1 MRPSAAVLF
10 RISVLVRKSQP
21 STHKA
26 NFRFSV
32 YVVVESGGVSP
43 CRNQQN
49 DRLSALRF
57 GVSLPNPFLQ
67 LSPIRR
73 IAEYRATAI
82 PRLIQS
88 VCFRCEKL
96 GALCGMFRCRRIENK
111 MKFCIQLVK
120 KNPEAYTS
128 SCFYCLKALCLSSFS
143 FTIPF
148 DGLTSLMTLL
158 FIPCCPQL
166 LFLSASSSVLHFCH
180 KTP

>member
-1 MRPSAAVLF
+1 MRPSAVVLF
-10 RISVLVRKSQP
+10 GYSVLVRKCQT

-26 NFRFSV
+26 NFRFAV

-73 IAEYRATAI
+73 IAEYRTTAI

-88 VCFRCEKL
+88 VCFRCEKIC
-96 GALCGMFRCRRIENK
+96 ALCGMLRCCRIENK
-111 MKFCIQLVK
+111 MEFCIQLVK
-120 KNPEAYTS
+120 KNPAAYTS
-128 SCFYCLKALCLSSFS
+128 SCFYCSKAPHSFVILLHYCS
-143 FTIPF
+143 TPF
-148 DGLTSLMTLL
+148 
-158 FIPCCPQL
+158 I
-166 LFLSASSSVLHFCH
+166 SAPHFSQYFAVGFSQ
-180 KTP
+180 